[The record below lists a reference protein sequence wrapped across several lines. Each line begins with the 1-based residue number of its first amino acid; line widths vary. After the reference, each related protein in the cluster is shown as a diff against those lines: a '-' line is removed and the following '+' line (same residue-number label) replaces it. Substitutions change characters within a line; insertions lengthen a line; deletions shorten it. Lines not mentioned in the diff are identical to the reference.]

1 LQKGT
6 LVSVEDYL
14 SQVADPDCEYIEGHV
29 LARNVGEIGHGDAQG
44 RSYAFLLLNSK
55 GFWPGVEIR
64 VQVSPDRFRIPDV
77 VIMRGGRPEGRIIR
91 SAPEVAVE
99 VLSPEDRAS
108 DVQDKVDDYLS
119 FGVQAV
125 WIIDPVRQR
134 AWIHTALGSHEA
146 IGRILRNPSGDLE
159 VPLSAVFAN

>member
-1 LQKGT
+1 M
-6 LVSVEDYL
+6 E
-14 SQVADPDCEYIEGHV
+14 
-29 LARNVGEIGHGDAQG
+29 RNGGEIGHGDAQG
-44 RSYAFLLLNSK
+44 RTYAFVLGNPK
-55 GFWPGVEIR
+55 GFWPGVSVS
-64 VQVSPDRFRIPDV
+64 VQVSPERFRIPDV

-134 AWIHTALGSHEA
+134 AWIHTALGSQEA
-146 IGRILRNPSGDLE
+146 IGRVLRNPAGDLE
-159 VPLSAVFAN
+159 VPLSAVFAD